1 MQQQLVKKTSAITK
15 QRRKLGQEK
24 CEYADSQESRNE
36 TNLAGNK

>member
-24 CEYADSQESRNE
+24 CDSQESRNE